1 MKNIKKT
8 IIIIVIFIFIF
19 IFAAYLAY
27 FYKEAFENAVSKNK
41 NIILLGDSIF
51 KNNAYVPYGLSI
63 ESQLEN
69 NAQGQEVLCLAQ
81 DNSSITDVC
90 EQVEEIPEDYNNR
103 RTHIFLSVGGN
114 DILQN
119 YVYKYN
125 DYDNMEI
132 LKACF
137 TEYKKL
143 IKTIQ
148 GIMPEAN
155 LTILDIYYPNKS
167 RFKSFYHVI
176 SEWNKLIYDY
186 AKRNNIR
193 VIKISNILTNAD
205 DFSFAI
211 EPSAIGGNKIVN
223 ELLINC

>member
-1 MKNIKKT
+1 MKNIKNT
-8 IIIIVIFIFIF
+8 IIIVIFIF

-27 FYKEAFENAVSKNK
+27 SYKEAFSNASCKPQ

-51 KNNAYVPYGLSI
+51 KNNAYVPYGSSI

-69 NAQGQEVLCLAQ
+69 NAQGKEVLCLAR
-81 DNSSITDVC
+81 DNSSITDVYK
-90 EQVEEIPEDYNNR
+90 QVEEIPEDYNNR
-103 RTHIFLSVGGN
+103 RTRIFLSVGGN
-114 DILQN
+114 DILEN
-119 YVYKYN
+119 YVYDYN
-125 DYDNMEI
+125 DVDNMEI
-132 LKACF
+132 LNANFK
-137 TEYKKL
+137 EYKKV

-148 GIMPEAN
+148 SKMSEAK
-155 LTILDIYYPNKS
+155 LTILDVYYPDHT
-167 RFKSFYHVI
+167 RFKSFYPLI
-176 SEWNKLIYDY
+176 SEWNKLIDDY

-223 ELLINC
+223 ELSMNY